1 MSTFSDRLK
10 LTIEKRGT
18 TQRWVADQAG
28 VREST
33 ISRYISETN
42 APAILDILAGICT
55 ALNVSSDYLIGLTN
69 IPTKPETGE
78 ESDEVLLL
86 VRCFERMLPED
97 KAVLW
102 ALCNKYVKEKR

>member
-18 TQRWVADQAG
+18 TQRWVAEQAG

-33 ISRYISETN
+33 ISRYISEKN
-42 APAILDILAGICT
+42 APAILDILAGIST

-69 IPTKPETGE
+69 IPTKTKTGE
-78 ESDEVLLL
+78 SGEVLRLI
-86 VRCFERMLPED
+86 RCFERMLPED

-102 ALCNKYVKEKR
+102 ALCNKYETEKR

>member
-18 TQRWVADQAG
+18 TQRWVAEQAG

-33 ISRYISETN
+33 ISRYISEQN
-42 APAILDILAGICT
+42 APAILDILAGICK

-69 IPTKPETGE
+69 IPTKTETGE
-78 ESDEVLLL
+78 SEEVLRL

-102 ALCNKYVKEKR
+102 ALCNKYLTEKR

>member
-10 LTIEKRGT
+10 STIEKRGT
-18 TQRWVADQAG
+18 TQRWVAEQAG

-33 ISRYISETN
+33 ISRYISEQN

-69 IPTKPETGE
+69 LPTKPETG

>member
-1 MSTFSDRLK
+1 MSTFSERLK

-18 TQRWVADQAG
+18 TQRWVAEQAG

-33 ISRYISETN
+33 ISRYISEQN

-78 ESDEVLLL
+78 SDEVLLL

-102 ALCNKYVKEKR
+102 ALCNKYVNEKR

>member
-33 ISRYISETN
+33 ISRYISEQN
-42 APAILDILAGICT
+42 SPAILDILAGICT

-69 IPTKPETGE
+69 IPTKTETG
-78 ESDEVLLL
+78 ESDEVLKL
-86 VRCFERMLPED
+86 VQCYERMLPED
-97 KAVLW
+97 KVVLW
-102 ALCNKYVKEKR
+102 ALCSKYEKR

>member
-10 LTIEKRGT
+10 QTIEKRGT

-33 ISRYISETN
+33 ISRYISEQN

-69 IPTKPETGE
+69 IPTKTVTG

-102 ALCNKYVKEKR
+102 ALCNKYVTEKR

>member
-18 TQRWVADQAG
+18 TQRWVAEQAG

-33 ISRYISETN
+33 ISRYISEQN

-69 IPTKPETGE
+69 IPTKKETG

-102 ALCNKYVKEKR
+102 ALCNKYVTEKR